1 MKLPNILDYAA
12 YVLFFPSLFAG
23 PAFDFREYQ
32 RWIDCT
38 MFDVVV
44 PDERHGGTKRK
55 RRIPKSHIPATKKAL
70 TGLFWILVFLK
81 LSAIYTTEFMLSDEA
96 VEYSFFRRCFSL
108 HRLGYPAAFLTD
120 RYKLT

>member
-1 MKLPNILDYAA
+1 MVKGLSDFQRDRKLEKLPGILDYTA

-44 PDERHGGTKRK
+44 PDAKRGGTKRK
-55 RRIPKSHIPATKKAL
+55 RRIPKSHIPATKKAI

-81 LSAIYTTEFMLSDEA
+81 LSGVYTTEFMLSDEA
-96 VEYSFFRRCFSL
+96 RNYSIFRRCATTHPL
-108 HRLGYPAAFLTD
+108 
-120 RYKLT
+120 